1 VWQKPSII
9 SDGLEPLS
17 NENRVPLKAEIFL
30 LSTTKTGEFMSL
42 LNDIEAVLH
51 SKSLSEANLELAL
64 KRVLDHFQCSVG
76 TIHILEEPSGLLV
89 LRASKGVPDIVL
101 DRVRTVPIGKGMAGL
116 AAERR
121 QPVQV
126 CNLQTDRSD
135 AAKPM
140 ARETKVEGAIAV
152 PMLVGER
159 LSGVL
164 GVAKPVTYEFEQA
177 EISLLLEIG
186 SLIAKQLDPAVTNN
200 P

>member
-1 VWQKPSII
+1 
-9 SDGLEPLS
+9 
-17 NENRVPLKAEIFL
+17 
-30 LSTTKTGEFMSL
+30 MSL
-42 LNDIEAVLH
+42 LNDIEAVLR

>member
-1 VWQKPSII
+1 
-9 SDGLEPLS
+9 
-17 NENRVPLKAEIFL
+17 
-30 LSTTKTGEFMSL
+30 MSL
-42 LNDIEAVLH
+42 LKDIEAVLH
-51 SKSLSEANLELAL
+51 SKTLSGANLELAL
-64 KRVLDHFQCSVG
+64 NRVLDHFQCSAG
-76 TIHILEEPSGLLV
+76 TIHILEEPSGLLM
-89 LRASKGVPDIVL
+89 LRASKGVPAIVL

-126 CNLQTDRSD
+126 CNLQTDRSG
-135 AAKPM
+135 ATKPM
-140 ARETKVEGAIAV
+140 ARETSVEGAIAV
-152 PMLVGER
+152 PMLVGDR

-186 SLIAKQLDPAVTNN
+186 SLIAKQLDPTVANN